1 MVSGLDYDLSQAEA
15 NSGTSQTYGP
25 VTAIRLSEMK
35 VSRPSVGYYIT
46 PN

>member
-15 NSGTSQTYGP
+15 NNGTSATFGP
-25 VTAIRLSEMK
+25 VTAIRISEMRCNR
-35 VSRPSVGYYIT
+35 SSVGGAIT